1 MVLNEGLKPFFVV
14 GLLFPLHII
23 LGVAC
28 VPALLYYLWC
38 GSAVTK
44 ILLLCYL
51 PLFLWPA
58 STAYPGWKGFEAM
71 WKWFDYTA
79 TCTKYFG
86 TFSCQFKTKI
96 DPNAQYFVGSHPHGT
111 LIFQRMFWRSS
122 LLDPHFPSPRIRM
135 LGASVLFRIPIVR
148 EMTLFFG
155 AVDASRSNC
164 ERLLKKGCSVVVY
177 PGGIDEMPLQG
188 DGPNSAVRLRTR
200 TGFIRMAIKDG
211 VPVLP
216 SFCFGE
222 LEAVSAVS
230 PLPSGVAKWL
240 QKTFRMSTTCF
251 VGRWNLFLPR
261 RVPFTLCFGT
271 PIPTKK
277 VEGEKEMDA
286 EVERVHSLYKA
297 ELRAVYEAN
306 KEACGYGK
314 RELVFTCERR

>member
-1 MVLNEGLKPFFVV
+1 MMGVSREWMSIYVAFEENQRCSGRRRACDVSPRVDAARFSARRRSLLRRQWCSMKASSPFSSLAYYSRCILSAWPACRPSLLSVV
-14 GLLFPLHII
+14 RRR
-23 LGVAC
+23 
-28 VPALLYYLWC
+28 
-38 GSAVTK
+38 AVTK

-164 ERLLKKGCSVVVY
+164 ERLQEGLLGCC
-177 PGGIDEMPLQG
+177 L
-188 DGPNSAVRLRTR
+188 
-200 TGFIRMAIKDG
+200 
-211 VPVLP
+211 
-216 SFCFGE
+216 
-222 LEAVSAVS
+222 
-230 PLPSGVAKWL
+230 SGWY
-240 QKTFRMSTTCF
+240 R
-251 VGRWNLFLPR
+251 
-261 RVPFTLCFGT
+261 
-271 PIPTKK
+271 
-277 VEGEKEMDA
+277 
-286 EVERVHSLYKA
+286 
-297 ELRAVYEAN
+297 
-306 KEACGYGK
+306 
-314 RELVFTCERR
+314 